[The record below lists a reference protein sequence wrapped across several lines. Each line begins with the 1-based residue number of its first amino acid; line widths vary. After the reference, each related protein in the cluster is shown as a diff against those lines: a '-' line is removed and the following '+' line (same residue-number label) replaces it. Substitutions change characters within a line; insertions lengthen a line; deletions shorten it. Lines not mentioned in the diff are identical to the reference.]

1 MQVDYIMMLTYLEV
15 GLNDDPCLFPPCG
28 HIMTMANMDGHMDM
42 AKHYDTTAEGR
53 VVGLK
58 PAPPFSNDELKVCPT
73 CRGPLRSISRYG
85 RIVRRALLDESTKKF
100 IVWSN
105 KVYFGLQSQFQAA
118 QDQLS
123 NTTETVLVGALAP
136 VKLHISGNPTIQFR
150 WLKEAVGALM
160 LHSRYAQII
169 QVRNSIHAHVKKV
182 RKEEQPF
189 KRVHDFCQDA
199 RRRREIAGS
208 FDFDQDVL
216 QTRAHLLAEA
226 LLLRCDLTLLTD
238 IVSVWRDKLP
248 PHLRAEALVNLSA
261 SRTRCLELLNDA
273 SAARSPAQQVEALLA
288 YAQLNAIERPFA
300 APPTIRDQLREEA
313 LTHITNARILCAAH
327 PGSTAGL
334 SDEVDAVERM
344 LRAETFFSVVTSEE
358 RRAVLAAMAAEFRG
372 TGHWYYCENG
382 HPFTVGECGMPMQ
395 QTACPQCGAP
405 AGGRDHAPA
414 AGVTRADDL
423 EAELGRLRL

>member
-1 MQVDYIMMLTYLEV
+1 
-15 GLNDDPCLFPPCG
+15 
-28 HIMTMANMDGHMDM
+28 MTMANMDGHMDM
-42 AKHYDTTAEGR
+42 AKHYDTTTDGR

-73 CRGPLRSISRYG
+73 CRGQFRSISRYG

-105 KVYFGLQSQFQAA
+105 KIYCGLQSQFQAA

-123 NTTETVLVGALAP
+123 ATSETVAIGTTASVELQL
-136 VKLHISGNPTIQFR
+136 SGSPTAQFKR
-150 WLKEAVGALM
+150 LQETAGALM
-160 LHSRYAQII
+160 IQSRYAQVF
-169 QVRNSIHAHVKKV
+169 QLRKSIHAHVKKV
-182 RKEEQPF
+182 KKEEQPF

-199 RRRREIAGS
+199 RRRREITGS
-208 FDFDQDVL
+208 FDFDQEVL
-216 QTRAHLLAEA
+216 QTRAHLLASA
-226 LLLRCDLTLLTD
+226 LLLRCDLVLIAD
-238 IVSVWRDKLP
+238 IVSIWRDKLP
-248 PHLRAEALVNLSA
+248 VHLHAKALVNLSA
-261 SRTRCLELLNDA
+261 SRTRCLELLAIAGATN
-273 SAARSPAQQVEALLA
+273 SPAQQVEALIA

-300 APPTIRDQLREEA
+300 ASPNTQDELREEA
-313 LTHITNARILCAAH
+313 LIHITTARALCAVH

-334 SDEVDAVERM
+334 SDEVDTVERM

-358 RRAVLAAMAAEFRG
+358 RRAVLAAMATEFRG

-405 AGGRDHAPA
+405 AGGMDHAPA
-414 AGVTRADDL
+414 AGVRRAEDL
-423 EAELGRLRL
+423 EEELETLHL